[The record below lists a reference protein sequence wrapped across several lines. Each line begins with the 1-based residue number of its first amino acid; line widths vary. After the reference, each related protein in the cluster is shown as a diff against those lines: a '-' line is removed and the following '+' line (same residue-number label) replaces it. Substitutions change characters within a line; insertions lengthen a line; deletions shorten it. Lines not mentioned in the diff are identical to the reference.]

1 MTDSLVQAAAL
12 VLLASGVTIEADV
25 ILAGDTTEAAHYI
38 KRDMDL
44 IRVRPSNWGGA
55 DWAQIR

>member
-1 MTDSLVQAAAL
+1 MTDSLAQADAI
-12 VLLASGVTIEADV
+12 VLLASGITIVADVVLVGDTIEA
-25 ILAGDTTEAAHYI
+25 AHI